1 MYAELFMLKVE
12 PEQIEALKKLIPP
25 FIALHESHKGFV
37 REAFLVD
44 EETGEGSC
52 LTVWETKEDRQN
64 NYDICLQEFQKAA
77 GGIVKE
83 PPIIKFFDVAYMTQ
97 K

>member
-12 PEQIEALKKLIPP
+12 PEQVEALKKLIPP

-37 REAFLVD
+37 REVFLVN
-44 EETGEGSC
+44 EEIGEGSC

-77 GGIVKE
+77 GGIVSVSDALK
-83 PPIIKFFDVAYMTQ
+83 Y
-97 K
+97 